1 MGTQKNA
8 SRACAPKNAPPG
20 IFQSWEQ
27 IPWKKMEGNVRKL
40 QTRIAKAHRE
50 GKPGKVNALQRK
62 LTRSLAA
69 KCFAVKRVSEN
80 RGKNTPGVDRIVW
93 KTPGEKLRAALS
105 LKRRGYTPLPLRRI
119 LIPKKNGKQRPLGIP
134 TLFDRA
140 MQALFTMALIP
151 IAESSADPNSYG
163 FRPYRSTA
171 DAIAQCFI
179 VLSRQISPQWILEG
193 DIVGCFD
200 NIDHEWMMTH
210 IPMDK
215 ETLRKWLKA
224 GYIYNRTLF
233 PTQAGTPQG
242 SIISPCLSN
251 MVLDGLERI
260 LKERFSQKDKV
271 HFCRYADDFI
281 ITGSSKE
288 LLEQEV
294 RPAVE
299 QFLRERGLELSPEKT
314 RIVHI
319 EEGFDFLGANIRKYG
334 KKLLITPSRKNTASF
349 LDKVRTIIKGSKAIA
364 QKDLIQILNPIIRG
378 WANFHRH
385 IVAKQ
390 IFKWVDLQIWEGLWE
405 WATRRHPE
413 KGAYWVKDRYF
424 RRKGPRDWVFTPP
437 NGKGPELIL
446 TSATPI
452 RRHIKIRKDANPFDP
467 AWTGYFLDRKSRKEP
482 QPDSWRNIGL
492 SATSPKVL
500 LL

>member
-1 MGTQKNA
+1 
-8 SRACAPKNAPPG
+8 
-20 IFQSWEQ
+20 
-27 IPWKKMEGNVRKL
+27 
-40 QTRIAKAHRE
+40 
-50 GKPGKVNALQRK
+50 
-62 LTRSLAA
+62 
-69 KCFAVKRVSEN
+69 
-80 RGKNTPGVDRIVW
+80 
-93 KTPGEKLRAALS
+93 
-105 LKRRGYTPLPLRRI
+105 
-119 LIPKKNGKQRPLGIP
+119 
-134 TLFDRA
+134 
-140 MQALFTMALIP
+140 
-151 IAESSADPNSYG
+151 
-163 FRPYRSTA
+163 
-171 DAIAQCFI
+171 
-179 VLSRQISPQWILEG
+179 
-193 DIVGCFD
+193 
-200 NIDHEWMMTH
+200 MTH

-437 NGKGPELIL
+437 TAKAR
-446 TSATPI
+446 S
-452 RRHIKIRKDANPFDP
+452 
-467 AWTGYFLDRKSRKEP
+467 
-482 QPDSWRNIGL
+482 
-492 SATSPKVL
+492 
-500 LL
+500 